1 MRHLGLVQVGVYSES
16 VSGWCPLS
24 SSEETT
30 GSSLHGII
38 TVMDARFRYC
48 RMWGGGSGSI

>member
-1 MRHLGLVQVGVYSES
+1 MRHLGLVQVGVFSES

-24 SSEETT
+24 FSDETT

-38 TVMDARFRYC
+38 TVVDARFRYC
-48 RMWGGGSGSI
+48 RGWGRGSGSI